1 MGSSW
6 TEVQCLT
13 FSNSATLTLKRQGGD
28 AMRYLR
34 VMMLVSICGLSTPVF
49 AEICCPSGCSA
60 DSNPPRCIFNG
71 TANTCGQVACAPT
84 PQRTRGPTGPA
95 PPGEF
100 VPPSGSPCIGLG
112 ATGAE
117 LVKKCVSELSGNAQ
131 FFGCFLF
138 EDSAGRAEDARTG
151 LSCPARQAALAKQC
165 RARCSDFAA
174 KFPTCRDPKIV
185 WQESFGDIGGLAFG
199 SARVELCGPRLA
211 SGYRPF
217 PSYREHGWK

>member
-1 MGSSW
+1 MVRRTPAVRLHALQLLNARADLPDRPRLENSS
-6 TEVQCLT
+6 
-13 FSNSATLTLKRQGGD
+13 R
-28 AMRYLR
+28 
-34 VMMLVSICGLSTPVF
+34 
-49 AEICCPSGCSA
+49 
-60 DSNPPRCIFNG
+60 
-71 TANTCGQVACAPT
+71 
-84 PQRTRGPTGPA
+84 PQDP
-95 PPGEF
+95 
-100 VPPSGSPCIGLG
+100 PCIGLG

-174 KFPTCRDPKIV
+174 KFPTCRDPNIV